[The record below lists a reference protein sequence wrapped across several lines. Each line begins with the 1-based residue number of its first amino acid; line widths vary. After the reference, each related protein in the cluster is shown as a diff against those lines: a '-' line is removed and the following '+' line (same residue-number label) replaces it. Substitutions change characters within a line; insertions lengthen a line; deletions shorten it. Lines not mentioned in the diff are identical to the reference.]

1 MWRQVISTSRINILE
16 RENKQISARSLLAA
30 APAPWTPTQPS
41 DMGHCCKGQ
50 QNLKKR
56 WCKTNWSLNG
66 WSWKQ
71 CASPLIM
78 WMTNCLKFLMLCC
91 LRMQWGES
99 WEEKSHWHSNRS
111 ERARCRFFLLFLLAF
126 LFLLF
131 HERVPISPIAPKG
144 ELEVAVSKGIKSEKH
159 TYPENWSLRGT
170 RRWTAALWCVE
181 RKTVSDVEFWE
192 VPQTRKMGSARGSVV
207 ERNPFGNE

>member
-1 MWRQVISTSRINILE
+1 MTCFAHLKWLLSSIPVLDIWRIIDSLPLISIDQQFLLSLSPAGEASHQHLALQRRRALHPCTLRIGGDVRLALMVMGVHKSVDREVYAMWRQVISTSRINILE

-78 WMTNCLKFLMLCC
+78 WMTNCLKFLMLCSTD
-91 LRMQWGES
+91 GAES
-99 WEEKSHWHSNRS
+99 S
-111 ERARCRFFLLFLLAF
+111 ALL
-126 LFLLF
+126 
-131 HERVPISPIAPKG
+131 H
-144 ELEVAVSKGIKSEKH
+144 
-159 TYPENWSLRGT
+159 
-170 RRWTAALWCVE
+170 
-181 RKTVSDVEFWE
+181 
-192 VPQTRKMGSARGSVV
+192 
-207 ERNPFGNE
+207 

>member
-91 LRMQWGES
+91 LRMQWIPTGA
-99 WEEKSHWHSNRS
+99 S
-111 ERARCRFFLLFLLAF
+111 ERVVGFSCYSCLLFF
-126 LFLLF
+126 
-131 HERVPISPIAPKG
+131 SCY
-144 ELEVAVSKGIKSEKH
+144 S
-159 TYPENWSLRGT
+159 
-170 RRWTAALWCVE
+170 
-181 RKTVSDVEFWE
+181 
-192 VPQTRKMGSARGSVV
+192 MRGSLFPLLPLRVNLKLRSRRV
-207 ERNPFGNE
+207 SRVRNTHTQRTGACVAPDGEQQHFDVLREKQCPMLNFGRFRRPERWARLEGL